1 MKTENYNHIYDC
13 ILNAIIDD
21 YDDDDKAR
29 VAASSIFTRLL
40 TASAEE
46 KQDIIDEY
54 ELECCRVCEICGEL
68 MVEGWMLDATVV
80 CSDECAAK
88 FFGESVEKFRYRMS
102 DENFIKQAMEWD
114 HCQKKYE
121 DLTKEE
127 RRKYLDDAMNRT
139 DFYWTEWE

>member
-1 MKTENYNHIYDC
+1 
-13 ILNAIIDD
+13 
-21 YDDDDKAR
+21 
-29 VAASSIFTRLL
+29 
-40 TASAEE
+40 
-46 KQDIIDEY
+46 
-54 ELECCRVCEICGEL
+54 

-121 DLTKEE
+121 DLTEEE

>member
-29 VAASSIFTRLL
+29 GAASSIFTRLL

-121 DLTKEE
+121 DLTEEE

>member
-29 VAASSIFTRLL
+29 VAASSIFTRLF

-121 DLTKEE
+121 DLTEEE

>member
-46 KQDIIDEY
+46 KQEIIDEY

-121 DLTKEE
+121 DLTEEE

>member
-29 VAASSIFTRLL
+29 VVASSIFTRLL

-46 KQDIIDEY
+46 KQGIIDEY

-121 DLTKEE
+121 DLTEEE

>member
-102 DENFIKQAMEWD
+102 DKNFIKQAMEWD

-121 DLTKEE
+121 DLTEEE